1 MRCAVAVVGTGM
13 ARSYWVAVWL
23 ARLSLVLVPGGFCL
37 FGLAWTG
44 STTYI
49 GVLGVYWLVTIA
61 VMSGAWIAA
70 ASIGVPVG
78 FQLRRSWAV
87 ERMKWDF
94 FCYDV
99 LGLREPTNQV
109 DIEHVLLYRTPEC
122 WLFSIYQ
129 EPGGITSGEL
139 ADTSPDAPVEVAQQD
154 LLAHLRGTWQFTG
167 QLTWEQTKPDW
178 WAAEPAS
185 DREGLGQA
193 PT

>member
-1 MRCAVAVVGTGM
+1 MSVV
-13 ARSYWVAVWL
+13 ARSYWMAVWL

-37 FGLAWTG
+37 FFLVVWT
-44 STTYI
+44 SPTTYI

-61 VMSGAWIAA
+61 VMNGAWIAA

-78 FQLRRSWAV
+78 FRLRRSWDV

-109 DIEHVLLYRTPEC
+109 GIEHVLLYRTPEC
-122 WLFSIYQ
+122 WLFSVYQ
-129 EPGGITSGEL
+129 EPGGIACGDL
-139 ADTSPDAPVEVAQQD
+139 PDTSPDAPVEVAQQN
-154 LLAHLRGTWQFTG
+154 LLRHLHSDWGFTG
-167 QLTWEQTKPDW
+167 QLTWQETKPDW
-178 WAAEPAS
+178 WAAEPAT
-185 DREGLGQA
+185 ELGGCGGLGQV

>member
-1 MRCAVAVVGTGM
+1 VAVVGTRIT
-13 ARSYWVAVWL
+13 RSYWVAVWS
-23 ARLSLVLVPGGFCL
+23 ARLLLVLVPGGFCL
-37 FGLAWTG
+37 FCLVAWTG

-61 VMSGAWIAA
+61 VMNVAWIAA

-78 FQLRRSWAV
+78 FQLRRSRAA

-94 FCYDV
+94 FCCDV
-99 LGLREPTNQV
+99 LGLREHADTDQA

-129 EPGGITSGEL
+129 EPGGISSGEL

-154 LLAHLRGTWQFTG
+154 LVKHLRSTWQFTG
-167 QLTWEQTKPDW
+167 PLTWEQTKPDW

-185 DREGLGQA
+185 DGQVR
-193 PT
+193 T